1 MSGWRASASDSEMPA
16 STSLRTCWKH
26 SLSLSFSAWSS
37 STYRARRSDMP
48 DEIIVESCR
57 VATVSSWALTF
68 LKRPRMSPTS
78 VGFCSS
84 MSRTIRPLERS
95 CAATDCLSSA
105 SISPRVEAPVRSS
118 ALNAKVDIALG
129 HPHRAHQTAE
139 LLGARGARLGELAGD
154 LVTAHEVGEC
164 SVHRLHAVRA
174 TGLEGRVDLVCL
186 ALADQVPDRRRG
198 HQDLGGAHA
207 ALPVRGGEKLLRD
220 DPLQR
225 HGELHA
231 DLVLLRGREHVDD
244 AVNGL
249 RCVLRVQG
257 GEHEVAGLRGG
268 QRGGDRL
275 EVAHL
280 AHEDHVRVL
289 AQGGFQAEC
298 EGLGVRAQLALVHD
312 AVLVMVEELDR
323 VL

>member
-105 SISPRVEAPVRSS
+105 STSPRVAAPVRSS
-118 ALNAKVDIALG
+118 ALKAKVDIFSLR
-129 HPHRAHQTAE
+129 HPHRAHQAPE
-139 LLGARGARLGELAGD
+139 LLRARGACLGELAGD
-154 LVTAHEVGEC
+154 LLPAHEVRQRG
-164 SVHRLHAVRA
+164 VHGLHAVRA
-174 TGLEGRVDLVCL
+174 AGLERRVDLVRL
-186 ALADQVPDRRRG
+186 ALANQVPDGGRR
-198 HQDLGGAHA
+198 
-207 ALPVRGGEKLLRD
+207 
-220 DPLQR
+220 
-225 HGELHA
+225 
-231 DLVLLRGREHVDD
+231 
-244 AVNGL
+244 
-249 RCVLRVQG
+249 
-257 GEHEVAGLRGG
+257 
-268 QRGGDRL
+268 
-275 EVAHL
+275 
-280 AHEDHVRVL
+280 HEDL
-289 AQGGFQAEC
+289 AA
-298 EGLGVRAQLALVHD
+298 AD
-312 AVLVMVEELDR
+312 AASAV
-323 VL
+323 